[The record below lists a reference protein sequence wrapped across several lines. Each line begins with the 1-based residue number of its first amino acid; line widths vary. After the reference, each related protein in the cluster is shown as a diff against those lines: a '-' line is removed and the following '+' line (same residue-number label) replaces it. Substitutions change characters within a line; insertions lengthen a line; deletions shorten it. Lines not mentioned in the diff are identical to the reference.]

1 MSNLLNLLKEYK
13 IIIPPIQRDYA
24 QGRNSGKIP
33 TIRERFVDS
42 IFNVLANDNSPVLE
56 LDFIYGYT
64 ESDNIGNNAVK
75 VFKPLDGQQRLTTLF
90 LIHWFVANQEGKTI
104 EAKPYLKKFTYA
116 TRQTSRSFCEKL
128 IDFEIDFN
136 NTKKVDEQII
146 NQPWFYSNWEN
157 DPTIQSM
164 LVVLRAIQEKLVG
177 LNNTWGK
184 LSGNNPRIIFHLLPM
199 NDLGLPDDLYIKMNA
214 RGKPLTDFEHFKSS
228 FSEMLNEKNAKY
240 FNEKIDGE
248 WADLFWGIF
257 KDKINKDIAKLVDAG
272 FLNFFWYITDI
283 LIQQKDISFSND
295 FWLNKIK
302 TVYNNQ
308 DENVKFLFDSLDLFL
323 DISKERDCPFE
334 KVFYVEDSEFD
345 ITKTKLF
352 FVNANPNL
360 FHKCVASYSQGN
372 NFVIREQLLLYAFIK
387 IKLNNS
393 VVPDNFYRITRNLLE
408 NASDKEIRYENLKN
422 LYLAINALIAG
433 ERRPEN
439 LLFTKRQLAEESTK
453 ETLLATYSELKEI
466 IYKLEDHTLLRGT
479 IGVFSINNTIGEL
492 GRMFLYVFHSD
503 CNYFEISKAMLT
515 FGFYPQNSG
524 GYYRFGNRNNSVWRE
539 ILTQSENRTG
549 FEKTKEVLRNYLDY
563 KKSNPNLSDVKI
575 ANNYLSEIATQKDIS
590 YYYLK
595 YNSFVFWGNNQT
607 EGFYWWQNFSEHPY
621 ECTMLFRTN
630 FRGRSWSP
638 FLLEISTE
646 VRECSIEQYNSSLQ
660 FTKDN
665 LILLINHTDKGFKF
679 SCPTEDNYSTTFLN
693 RLIVNGNL
701 NQDGCIL
708 IEQDDNGIDKEDR
721 IEKCIEFLN
730 GIILN

>member
-1 MSNLLNLLKEYK
+1 MSNLLNLLEEFK
-13 IIIPPIQRDYA
+13 IVIPPIQRDYA

-33 TIRERFVDS
+33 IIRERFIES
-42 IFNVLANDNSPVLE
+42 IFNTLANDNSPALE

-64 ESDNIGNNAVK
+64 ESDNIENDAVK

-104 EAKPYLKKFTYA
+104 EAKPSLKRFTYA
-116 TRQTSRSFCEKL
+116 TRQTSRSFCDKL

-164 LVVLRAIQEKLVG
+164 LVVLRAIQEKFVG
-177 LNNTWGK
+177 LNDTWEK
-184 LSGNNPRIIFHLLPM
+184 FSGDNPRIIFHLLSM

-228 FSEMLNEKNAKY
+228 FSEILNEKNAKY

-257 KDKINKDIAKLVDAG
+257 KNKENKDIAKLVDAG

-302 TVYNNQ
+302 IVYYNQ

-323 DISKERDCPFE
+323 GISKQNDCPFE
-334 KVFYVEDSEFD
+334 KIFYLEDSKFD

-352 FVNANPNL
+352 FVNAKRNL
-360 FHKCVASYSQGN
+360 FHKCVVSYSQGN
-372 NFVIREQLLLYAFIK
+372 NFVIREQLLLYGFIK

-408 NASDKEIRYENLKN
+408 NASDKEVRYENLKN
-422 LYLAINALIAG
+422 LYLAIDALIFG

-453 ETLLATYSELKEI
+453 EKLLATNLVLKEI
-466 IYKLEDHTLLRGT
+466 IYKLEDHLLLRGT
-479 IGVFSINNTIGEL
+479 VGVFLINDTIGEL
-492 GRMFLYVFHSD
+492 GGVFLNVFHSD
-503 CNYFEISKAMLT
+503 CNYFEISKAMLK
-515 FGFYPQNSG
+515 FGFYPQHNG

-549 FEKTKEVLRNYLDY
+549 FEKTKEVLRSYLDF
-563 KKSNPNLSDVKI
+563 KKSNPNISDVEI
-575 ANNYLSEIATQKDIS
+575 ANNFLCKVSTQKDIS

-646 VRECSIEQYNSSLQ
+646 VNNCTIEQYNSSLQ

-665 LILLINHTDKGFKF
+665 LIILLNHTDKGFKF
-679 SCPTEDNYSTTFLN
+679 SCPTEDNYSTTILN
-693 RLIVNGNL
+693 QFIANGNL
-701 NQDGCIL
+701 NQDGYLL
-708 IEQDDNGIDKEDR
+708 IEQDDNGIDQEDR

-730 GIILN
+730 GINLN